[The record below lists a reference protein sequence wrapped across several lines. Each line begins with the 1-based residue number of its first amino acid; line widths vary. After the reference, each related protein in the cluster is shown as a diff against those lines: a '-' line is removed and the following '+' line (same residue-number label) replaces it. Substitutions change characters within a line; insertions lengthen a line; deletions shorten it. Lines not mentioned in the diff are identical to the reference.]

1 MTTPCSVHSVTWL
14 LTEDCRSMLK
24 VTFLVD
30 NGLNEDQ
37 AQALRD
43 TTPWV
48 IG

>member
-1 MTTPCSVHSVTWL
+1 
-14 LTEDCRSMLK
+14 MLK
-24 VTFLVD
+24 VTFFVD